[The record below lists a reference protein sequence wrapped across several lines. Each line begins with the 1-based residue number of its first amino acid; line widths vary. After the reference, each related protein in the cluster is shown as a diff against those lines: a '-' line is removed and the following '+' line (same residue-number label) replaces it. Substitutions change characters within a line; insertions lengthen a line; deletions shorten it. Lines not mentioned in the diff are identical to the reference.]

1 LYSYNACW
9 TTILPRTSC
18 NGLLIPERDG
28 VRVAIRLTPNA
39 RADRILAIA
48 ATAQGK
54 RAISASVTAAPQDG
68 RANQALL
75 RLLAR
80 AWRLPRRDLTIVS
93 GAASRHKTVRVVGDP
108 LQLSSRLGA
117 FLADL
122 PDP

>member
-1 LYSYNACW
+1 MA
-9 TTILPRTSC
+9 RD
-18 NGLLIPERDG
+18 GLL
-28 VRVAIRLTPNA
+28 VAIRLTPSA
-39 RADRILAIA
+39 KADRIQAVA
-48 ATAQGK
+48 ATAEGK

-108 LQLSSRLGA
+108 LQLPSRLGA

-122 PDP
+122 PDR